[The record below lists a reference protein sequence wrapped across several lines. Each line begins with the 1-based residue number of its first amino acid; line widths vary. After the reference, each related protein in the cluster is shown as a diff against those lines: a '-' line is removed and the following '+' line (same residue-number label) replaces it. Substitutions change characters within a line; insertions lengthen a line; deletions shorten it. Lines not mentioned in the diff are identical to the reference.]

1 MNESSAIV
9 VEVAHLI
16 SGGPKGYGILKSFN
30 NTRQTL
36 KKVLKVRHD
45 DLIAVL
51 PAQRTAVGPLLAL
64 GNMTRDH
71 IVSSC
76 IFAAFYLTKYVR
88 VVGGS
93 KNDPENYEDVN
104 VQTLAFLW
112 VTLLDVM
119 NTQPCTEK
127 RYETARSALNRAL
140 SAEDKVD
147 LKALVHGSVHAVRQ
161 EGELSS
167 SGSGSSDSD
176 SGSGSSDISSS
187 SSSESE
193 SGDLEAPDRPPPIA
207 PAARRMPPPPAL
219 AFRTGSA

>member
-1 MNESSAIV
+1 M
-9 VEVAHLI
+9 
-16 SGGPKGYGILKSFN
+16 
-30 NTRQTL
+30 
-36 KKVLKVRHD
+36 
-45 DLIAVL
+45 
-51 PAQRTAVGPLLAL
+51 
-64 GNMTRDH
+64 
-71 IVSSC
+71 
-76 IFAAFYLTKYVR
+76 R

-112 VTLLDVM
+112 VTLLDVIDKE
-119 NTQPCTEK
+119 PCTEK

-161 EGELSS
+161 EVELSS
-167 SGSGSSDSD
+167 SGSGSSD